1 MRKHKIPLKKYAD
14 MHDEVQLDTLMNVK
28 EGTQVTITV
37 RSHIPYKDK
46 IALAQELAENVIMV
60 HDDSCCYMNYN
71 KRAWQLYLTAKYY
84 TDINTEGAEPEEV
97 ADFLINTGFSERING
112 VIDSDFSEVLALFY
126 AMYDAFETTYR
137 DDRSLAKAVRT
148 SFGFLFNGEDITES
162 LAKAE
167 ATKDVMYKAL
177 SAIQEK
183 EQEDATKISG
193 GKLKV
198 AGNLI
203 NFSRKQE

>member
-14 MHDEVQLDTLMNVK
+14 MHDEVQLDTIMNTK
-28 EGTQVTITV
+28 DGTQVTITV
-37 RSHIPYKDK
+37 RSHIPYKEK
-46 IALAQELAENVIMV
+46 IAFAQEMAENVIMV
-60 HDDSCCYMNYN
+60 HDDSCCYMNYT
-71 KRAWQLYLTAKYY
+71 KRAWELFLIAKYY
-84 TDINTEGAEPEEV
+84 TDVNTDGAEPEEV
-97 ADFLINTGFSERING
+97 ADFLINTGFIDRIKE
-112 VIDSDFSEVLALFY
+112 VIGSDLLEVYDLFY
-126 AMYDAFETTYR
+126 SMYDAFEITYN

-177 SAIQEK
+177 SAIHEK
-183 EQEDATKISG
+183 EQEDATKISD

>member
-14 MHDEVQLDTLMNVK
+14 MHDEVQLDTLMNMK

-46 IALAQELAENVIMV
+46 IAFAQELAENVIMV
-60 HDDSCCYMNYN
+60 HDDSCCYMSYT
-71 KRAWQLYLTAKYY
+71 KRAWELFLIAKYY
-84 TDINTEGAEPEEV
+84 TDINTDGAEPEEV
-97 ADFLINTGFSERING
+97 ADFLINTGFIDRIEE
-112 VIDSDFSEVLALFY
+112 VIRGDHEEVNRLFY
-126 AMYDAFETTYR
+126 MMYDAFEITYK
-137 DDRSLAKAVRT
+137 DDRSLAKATRT

-183 EQEDATKISG
+183 EQSVDG
-193 GKLKV
+193 GKMKV
-198 AGNLI
+198 AGNIL